1 MAPPGRT
8 TSGNASAA
16 PRPVPQDPAALVDA
30 LRDAIARPGDDSTD
44 FDLNPAAAAE
54 VAKMRPKSLRP
65 AGVLVAIDVTGAT
78 PQLILTK
85 RSSHLAHHPGQIA
98 FPGGKQEEADAD
110 VSAAALREARE
121 EIGLP
126 FELPEVLGVLPAHE
140 TVTGFHVTPV
150 IALVREPFTIT
161 PEPGEVEEVFRVPF
175 SHVMTP
181 EKYII
186 ESRLWRGVRRHY
198 FTVPYGPYYIWG
210 ATARMLRGLAG
221 RMEAVAAIACGEEPV
236 EDIGKRARRGAS
248 VADG

>member
-8 TSGNASAA
+8 TSGELAAA
-16 PRPVPQDPAALVDA
+16 PVTVPQNPAALVEA
-30 LRDAIARPGDDSTD
+30 LRAAIARPGDDSTD
-44 FDLNPAAAAE
+44 FDLNPVTPAE
-54 VAKMRPKSLRP
+54 LEKMRPKSVRP
-65 AGVLVAIDVTGAT
+65 AGVLVVVDVTGPV

-85 RSSHLAHHPGQIA
+85 RASHLAHHPGQIA
-98 FPGGKQEEADAD
+98 FPGGKQEETDAD

-126 FELPEVLGVLPAHE
+126 FELPEVLGTLSAHE
-140 TVTGFHVTPV
+140 TFTGFKVTPV
-150 IALVREPFTIT
+150 ISIVRESFTVT

-175 SHVMTP
+175 AHVMNP
-181 EKYII
+181 DMYII

-221 RMEAVAAIACGEEPV
+221 RMEAVAAIARGEEPID
-236 EDIGKRARRGAS
+236 DIGRRARRGAS
-248 VADG
+248 HADG